1 MGVAPTERVG
11 PAAGVARTY
20 GGRVNRSLRTLA
32 VATLAVA
39 SLAGCATVKP
49 ASTVPPTGWPDA
61 PATSRTPAPAT
72 PATPTAPAKTP
83 AFAEPTQKIT
93 RAGFVIPV
101 PTGYVDATALVSDAP
116 TTGATQLVAFLRSP
130 GQHTITVQTV
140 ATDKQDFASFLT
152 WYVTA
157 QNAGTEASVTAQKDA
172 KVGGLQGAEITLK
185 AADDGGLSTLFVAM
199 RSPGSLITVTGASDS
214 EPQRR
219 ALEAVATW
227 LATA

>member
-11 PAAGVARTY
+11 PTSGVARTY

-32 VATLAVA
+32 VATLAAA

-72 PATPTAPAKTP
+72 PTAPAKTP
-83 AFAEPTQKIT
+83 AFVEPTQKIT

-185 AADDGGLSTLFVAM
+185 ASDDGGLSTLFVAM
-199 RSPGSLITVTGASDS
+199 RSPGSLITVSGASDS